1 MSVIQPAARDHV
13 LVYGPAVNVDYFD
26 VCDHLKALWISMP
39 CAAS

>member
-13 LVYGPAVNVDYFD
+13 FVHDPAVTEGYFD
-26 VCDHLKALWISMP
+26 VCDNLKALWTSML